1 MIFRSIRAV
10 FAGLVSIFAVTTA
23 IDMALHAAGVFP
35 PPGEYTPSGPLVLAT
50 AYRLVINTAGC
61 YLAARLAP
69 NRSAFHAYVLG
80 AIGFALSVVGAF
92 VFWNQGPNWYP
103 LAVIA
108 MAPLCAWAGARL
120 HEGQRRQGVVSLPAA
135 R

>member
-1 MIFRSIRAV
+1 MKFRSISAV
-10 FAGLVSIFAVTTA
+10 SAGLVGIFAVTTA
-23 IDMALHAAGVFP
+23 IDLAFHALGVFP
-35 PPGEYTPSGPLVLAT
+35 PLGEYTGSGPLALAT

-61 YLAARLAP
+61 YLTARLAP
-69 NRSAFHAYVLG
+69 SRPTFHAYVLG
-80 AIGFALSVVGAF
+80 GIGFLLSVAGAV
-92 VFWNQGPNWYP
+92 VFWDKGPSWYP

-120 HEGQRRQGVVSLPAA
+120 HEGQTRPGVVSLPAA

>member
-10 FAGLVSIFAVTTA
+10 FAGLVSIFAITTA

-35 PPGEYTPSGPLVLAT
+35 PMGEYTSSGPLALAA
-50 AYRLVINTAGC
+50 AYRLMISTGGC

-69 NRSAFHAYVLG
+69 NRPMLHALVLG
-80 AIGFALSVVGAF
+80 GIGLALSIVGAV
-92 VFWNQGPNWYP
+92 VFWGMGPAWYP

-108 MAPLCAWAGARL
+108 MAPLCAWAGGQL
-120 HEGQRRQGVVSLPAA
+120 HEGQARRGVVSLPAA